1 LSNIFALN
9 LLYNCCNAKFF
20 VKGIR
25 EFRLLSRTT
34 VFGFLL
40 WFALPAAL
48 FALLKS
54 HIMYTHAL
62 EQTISQTTNDTEKAA
77 MPKDI
82 RALPTSSLFVTIL
95 KESSLV
101 LQLVS
106 LLFMTPAL
114 GILLSTTRREE
125 TDQLP
130 QPRSCWV
137 ILLAA
142 SLGYLSQLVTVIHVT
157 WRKLRYQ
164 ELGLV
169 LSSFTLPLLTIQAAQ
184 WTLLLSA
191 VLFAGSLLT
200 QNSLQ
205 CKDIQVVEPLKP
217 GITAS
222 TVYVKRLSQ
231 GSLEFQAIKV
241 AQPLSK
247 VGRILE

>member
-1 LSNIFALN
+1 MLS
-9 LLYNCCNAKFF
+9 FF

-25 EFRLLSRTT
+25 EFRLLSCTT
-34 VFGFLL
+34 AFGFLL

-48 FALLKS
+48 FALLKN

-77 MPKDI
+77 MPQNI

-95 KESSLV
+95 KESSLE

-114 GILLSTTRREE
+114 GILLSTTHREE

-142 SLGYLSQLVTVIHVT
+142 GLGYLSQLVTVGHVT

-169 LSSFTLPLLTIQAAQ
+169 LSNFTLPLMAIQAAQ

-191 VLFAGSLLT
+191 VLVAGSLLT
-200 QNSLQ
+200 KNSLQ
-205 CKDIQVVEPLKP
+205 CKNIQVPK
-217 GITAS
+217 
-222 TVYVKRLSQ
+222 
-231 GSLEFQAIKV
+231 
-241 AQPLSK
+241 PLSNSRHWSLYSICK
-247 VGRILE
+247 EAASNFKQFRLPSQSLNVWLSMV